1 MGRFLGAFLLVQF
14 VKRSLREILFRSTV
28 NYEEVV
34 TIVTEIDGIID
45 CRPLT
50 YFYNDNTKERDGKT

>member
-14 VKRSLREILFRSTV
+14 IKRSLREILFRSTV

-45 CRPLT
+45 RRPLT

>member
-1 MGRFLGAFLLVQF
+1 MVRFLGAFLLVQF

-28 NYEEVV
+28 NYEEVG
-34 TIVTEIDGIID
+34 TIVTEIDRIID

-50 YFYNDNTKERDGKT
+50 YFYNDNTKEGAGET